1 MEKYKL
7 IPYRIAYIIVCNIMG
22 KQFEDCS
29 VVSIY
34 FQYMKGVQNA
44 HPLAHLLKTT
54 LYSCSL
60 YLLMLKLA
68 LQIIKGF
75 TETLEVNHFTLTQK
89 FNYVIHIGI
98 VRQAQN
104 IVVCRACFLLCC
116 NHERTT

>member
-75 TETLEVNHFTLTQK
+75 TELNIASKMVQN
-89 FNYVIHIGI
+89 VIIWGF
-98 VRQAQN
+98 VDFGN
-104 IVVCRACFLLCC
+104 EL
-116 NHERTT
+116 